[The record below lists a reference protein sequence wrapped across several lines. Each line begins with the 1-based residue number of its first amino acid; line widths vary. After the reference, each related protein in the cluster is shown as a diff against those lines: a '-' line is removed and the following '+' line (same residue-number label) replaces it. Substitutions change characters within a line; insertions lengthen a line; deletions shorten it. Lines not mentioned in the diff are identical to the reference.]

1 MAKPKANL
9 EEIFNYLYMIGKVN
23 KDKITFRKVEFEVF
37 TGKSGIEL
45 TLEHPGSMKDLNYFK
60 SGIFK
65 ALIGGFSGLTRSQD
79 KQGFK
84 ILKFT
89 DPKGKPLSITFDV
102 EENEDLAKIKGKTIP
117 TRIQEEGST
126 MVFNRALRDN
136 KIFSANKD
144 KKILVSGKP
153 IENDKVYKEL
163 QKLFG
168 PVWNSR
174 LDGWLWTY
182 YQQQKEMLR
191 EYSGRQWDEFRYD
204 NESFTVFF
212 RKHMKNLNKSMKPEI
227 PAGTYETWNP
237 SDIWAVRGMK
247 SVKEQIKK
255 QIEPKKQHL
264 IELNNLLI
272 KLMESEE
279 LVGISLK
286 KVNFGDKAE
295 IHLHNIPKTSTLK
308 SLASYSK
315 IEKYSMKDIKFEY
328 ANIWQGNAVTTTVKI
343 GANSDYKIN
352 ITRSGNNLSFNT
364 SIKRTPA
371 AQGGQAPIDMVV
383 KMLNGKKFK
392 KNHMEYPQSPTKLAE
407 QSSKYKEMY
416 KSVTKNINDAPS
428 YNEFELL
435 LGSLYKKDKRNAVA
449 KLMQLSFWCDALN
462 KYSSNTE
469 KSSEF
474 WTDLLYTGMKINP
487 KDNFAPHAKIS

>member
-9 EEIFNYLYMIGKVN
+9 EEIFNYLYKIGKVN
-23 KDKITFRKVEFEVF
+23 KEKITFRRVEFEVF
-37 TGKSGIEL
+37 KDDKGIDL
-45 TLEHPGSMKDLNYFK
+45 TLEHPGSMKDLNFFK

-89 DPKGKPLSITFDV
+89 ENGKSLSINFDV

-126 MVFNRALRDN
+126 IVFNRALRDN
-136 KIFSANKD
+136 KVFTETRD
-144 KKILVSGKP
+144 KKILVSNKP
-153 IENDKVYKEL
+153 IENDKVYKQL
-163 QKLFG
+163 VQLFG
-168 PVWNSR
+168 PKWNSR
-174 LDGWLWTY
+174 LDGWIWTY
-182 YQQQKEMLR
+182 YQQQKEMLK
-191 EYSGRQWDEFRYD
+191 EYSGREWDEFRYD
-204 NESFTVFF
+204 DQSFVKFF
-212 RKHMKNLNKSMKPEI
+212 EKHMTNLRRDHDPVA
-227 PAGTYETWNP
+227 PAGRYETWNP

-247 SVKEQIKK
+247 SVKDRILKS
-255 QIEPKKQHL
+255 ITPKHQHL
-264 IELNNLLI
+264 LELNNLLI
-272 KLMESEE
+272 ELMENEK

-295 IHLHNIPKTSTLK
+295 IHLHNIETSNTLK

-328 ANIWQGNAVTTTVKI
+328 HNIWEGNAVTTTVKI
-343 GANSDYKIN
+343 GRTNEYKIN

-364 SIKRTPA
+364 AIKRTPA

-383 KMLNGKKFK
+383 KMLNGKDFN
-392 KNHMEYPQSPTKLAE
+392 KNFMAYPQTPEKLVE
-407 QSSKYKEMY
+407 QSSKYEKMY
-416 KSVTKNINDAPS
+416 KFVTKNVNNAPS

-435 LGSLYKKDKRNAVA
+435 LESVYNKDKRNAIA
-449 KLMQLSFWCDALN
+449 KLMQLSFWCDALT
-462 KYSSNTE
+462 KFSSDTE
-469 KSSEF
+469 KSAEF
-474 WTDLLYTGMKINP
+474 WTDLLYTGMKIKP
-487 KDNFAPHAKIS
+487 GREFAPHAKIS

>member
-9 EEIFNYLYMIGKVN
+9 EEIFNYLYRIGKVN

-60 SGIFK
+60 QGIFK

-89 DPKGKPLSITFDV
+89 ENGKSLSITFDV

-126 MVFNRALRDN
+126 IVFNRALRDN
-136 KIFSANKD
+136 KVFTETRD
-144 KKILVSGKP
+144 KKILVSNKP
-153 IENDKVYKEL
+153 IENDKVYKQL
-163 QKLFG
+163 VQLFG
-168 PVWNSR
+168 PKWNSR
-174 LDGWLWTY
+174 LDGWIWTY
-182 YQQQKEMLR
+182 YQQQKEMLK
-191 EYSGRQWDEFRYD
+191 EYSGREWDEFRYD
-204 NESFTVFF
+204 NQSFVKFF
-212 RKHMKNLNKSMKPEI
+212 EKHMTNLRRDHDPVVA
-227 PAGTYETWNP
+227 AGRYETWNP
-237 SDIWAVRGMK
+237 SDIWAVRGMT
-247 SVKEQIKK
+247 SVKSRILKS
-255 QIEPKKQHL
+255 ITPKHQHL
-264 IELNNLLI
+264 LELNNLLI
-272 KLMESEE
+272 ELMEDEE

-286 KVNFGDKAE
+286 KVNFGDNAE
-295 IHLHNIPKTSTLK
+295 IHLYNVDLSDKLK

-315 IEKYSMKDIKFEY
+315 IERYSMKDIKFEY

-343 GANSDYKIN
+343 GPGNDYKIN

-364 SIKRTPA
+364 AIKRTPA

-383 KMLNGKKFK
+383 KMLNGKDFK
-392 KNHMEYPQSPTKLAE
+392 KNFSEYPQTPEKLAE
-407 QSSKYKEMY
+407 QSSKYEKMY
-416 KSVTKNINDAPS
+416 KIVTKNINNAPS

-435 LGSLYKKDKRNAVA
+435 LGSVYNKDKRNAVA
-449 KLMQLSFWCDALN
+449 KLMQLSFWCDAIN
-462 KYSSNTE
+462 KFSSNTD
-469 KSSEF
+469 KSAEF

-487 KDNFAPHAKIS
+487 DKEFAPHAKIS